1 MFRIQ
6 RSSNGRSVVFT
17 LSGRIQAA
25 ALTELQKLLQGEAG
39 EHNVAL
45 DLKDVRVVD
54 RAAVIFLASC
64 EAKGMKLLNCP
75 RYIREWIRKEAVQSE
90 DR

>member
-6 RSSNGRSVVFT
+6 RLSNGRSVVLT

-25 ALTELQKLLQGEAG
+25 ALAELQKLLQGEAG

-54 RAAVIFLASC
+54 RAAVIFLANC
-64 EAKGMKLLNCP
+64 EAKGIKLSNCP
-75 RYIREWIRKEAVQSE
+75 RYIREWIRKETPP
-90 DR
+90 